1 MARKSQ
7 WAQFAENFESTY
19 TLGNKLRQAYDTKQ
33 VMNDEKFM
41 GAATDDK
48 KAGAGFGLSGDA
60 LEKARYKAL
69 GDIATKY
76 GDSAGGL
83 ANRTALADLNAKD
96 RQNKMDENTF
106 AYRER
111 IEGLLAE
118 KALKAKTGVDVSTA
132 GLNNASENRIRELT
146 PYEIKKMEAQTD
158 GLDAETARLTLT
170 QDSAVA
176 ATIAENNLKLA
187 QFKTDLSNV
196 DLRDDA
202 QAQKFRAEAEKFK
215 LDGENARLA
224 LMETYAFQD
233 YAKQVQ
239 AGDFADMGAAK
250 DAYLSVVATFNPI
263 KASEMSVK
271 YSSEEIARIA
281 NDGLKIQSEVS
292 SLLQTPGPD
301 GLNNIKAY
309 FDDKNGDDVGV
320 QLEIDP
326 ETGAVRMFE
335 TDAEGTNVGDL
346 FTAANQE
353 EARGQI
359 QSIATY
365 GNATA
370 YAEQLFSRTVNQAG
384 LAKTNAE
391 ITQIKGAA
399 TVLGAQADQLASQLG
414 VDTAQI
420 EKLGAEVIKINKTV
434 ENSDQAKSETVR
446 QEGLQRFL
454 GGDTYAYLQADN
466 PEGAKTLL
474 QTFKYQTGMLGER
487 EAASYEYQNG
497 MLNMAALNEG
507 GVSLEQ
513 YLNMSPA
520 DRAQFER

>member
-19 TLGNKLRQAYDTKQ
+19 GIVSKVKQAYDTKQ

-96 RQNKMDENTF
+96 RNN
-106 AYRER
+106 R
-111 IEGLLAE
+111 IDANNEQYTTALQGLLAQNA
-118 KALKAKTGVDVSTA
+118 ALADINNTKSRT
-132 GLNNASENRIRELT
+132 GLNNVNTDRIRDLT
-146 PYEIKKMEAQTD
+146 PLEIKKYEAD
-158 GLDAETARLTLT
+158 IGGLNAETARLTLT
-170 QDSAVA
+170 QDSAVKRANVENDLA
-176 ATIAENNLKLA
+176 AQTADGAIKNLDLSIQADREEFKVRIQQAFTAGNLA
-187 QFKTDLSNV
+187 QQGELES
-196 DLRDDA
+196 
-202 QAQKFRAEAEKFK
+202 QAFLDYTTRFQ
-215 LDGENARLA
+215 DGE
-224 LMETYAFQD
+224 
-233 YAKQVQ
+233 
-239 AGDFADMGAAK
+239 FATPK
-250 DAYLSVVATFNPI
+250 DATRAYINTVAMFNPN
-263 KASEMSVK
+263 KARDMVTK
-271 YSSEEIARIA
+271 YTEDEIAAIA

-301 GLNNIKAY
+301 GLNNVKAY

-335 TDAEGTNVGDL
+335 TDAEGTNIGDL
-346 FTAANQE
+346 FTAANE
-353 EARGQI
+353 TEARSQI

-384 LAKTNAE
+384 LDKTNAE
-391 ITQIKGAA
+391 ITQIKGAT
-399 TVLGAQADQLASQLG
+399 TVLGAQAEQLASELK
-414 VDTAQI
+414 VDIAQI
-420 EKLGAEVIKINKTV
+420 EKIEAEITKINKTV
-434 ENSDQAKSETVR
+434 ENSDQKASEEVR
-446 QEGLQRFL
+446 EEGLQRFL

-466 PEGAKTLL
+466 PEAAKTLL

-487 EAASYEYQNG
+487 EAASHEYQNG

>member
-33 VMNDEKFM
+33 VMNDEKFL

-96 RQNKMDENTF
+96 RNNRIDANNEQYTTALRGLIAQNAALANIDNT
-106 AYRER
+106 
-111 IEGLLAE
+111 
-118 KALKAKTGVDVSTA
+118 KSST
-132 GLNNASENRIRELT
+132 GLNAANTADVLALT
-146 PYEIKKMEAQTD
+146 PEKVKKLQADISESGARTD
-158 GLDAETARLTLT
+158 ASTIANTSALARQPSADAT
-170 QDSAVA
+170 AVA
-176 ATIAENNLKLA
+176 ENKLLLA
-187 QFKTDLSNV
+187 QFETDLTNV

-353 EARGQI
+353 EARSQI

-370 YAEQLFSRTVNQAG
+370 YAEQLFSRTVNEAG
-384 LAKTNAE
+384 LSKTDAE
-391 ITQIKGAA
+391 T
-399 TVLGAQADQLASQLG
+399 TVLGAQADQLESQLG

-420 EKLGAEVIKINKTV
+420 EKMDAEIAKINKTV

-454 GGDTYAYLQADN
+454 GGDTYAYMQAEN

>member
-1 MARKSQ
+1 VDISFLGSVDDSSGFGATVELHGGGACVDGGGLTFDGSSWATIVPGYDYGNGANFVISFWILPAAEGVWEPHREFNFCSLYDHPPRSQ
-7 WAQFAENFESTY
+7 SSVAGGISLSVSRTQWLDSWNMHASIAGTSAQFE
-19 TLGNKLRQAYDTKQ
+19 
-33 VMNDEKFM
+33 
-41 GAATDDK
+41 
-48 KAGAGFGLSGDA
+48 
-60 LEKARYKAL
+60 
-69 GDIATKY
+69 
-76 GDSAGGL
+76 
-83 ANRTALADLNAKD
+83 
-96 RQNKMDENTF
+96 
-106 AYRER
+106 
-111 IEGLLAE
+111 
-118 KALKAKTGVDVSTA
+118 
-132 GLNNASENRIRELT
+132 
-146 PYEIKKMEAQTD
+146 
-158 GLDAETARLTLT
+158 
-170 QDSAVA
+170 
-176 ATIAENNLKLA
+176 
-187 QFKTDLSNV
+187 TDLTNV

-370 YAEQLFSRTVNQAG
+370 YAEQLFSRTVNEAG
-384 LAKTNAE
+384 LSKTDAE
-391 ITQIKGAA
+391 T
-399 TVLGAQADQLASQLG
+399 TVLGAQADQLESQLG

-420 EKLGAEVIKINKTV
+420 EKMDAEIAKINKTV

-454 GGDTYAYLQADN
+454 GGDTYAYLQSDN